1 MSNHHTSKRKALA
14 AGVVKP
20 HWSVHIFAAF
30 SIVGGALYFANPAH
44 ATPFDDASVKY
55 TESHG
60 RDVCAALNDSPTAI
74 RILSVMNAVQSDGY
88 TLQQAANVVVLSV
101 DSYCPQHKGLLD
113 KFANGTGPVAP
124 APAPAKPDFATGA
137 VV

>member
-1 MSNHHTSKRKALA
+1 MSNHHTSKRKSAA
-14 AGVVKP
+14 AGIAKL

-30 SIVGGALYFANPAH
+30 SIVGGALYFSVPAN

-55 TESHG
+55 TEAHG
-60 RDVCAALNDSPTAI
+60 RDVCAALNDSPTVI

-101 DSYCPQHKGLLD
+101 DSYCPQHKGLVD
-113 KFANGTGPVAP
+113 GFAHGAGPA
-124 APAPAKPDFATGA
+124 APAPAKQGIATGT